1 MKNALSIYWKYCFL
15 LLSLLIV
22 AEAVSQNQPSEKK
35 QEIKELNE
43 VLVNG
48 NSIEK
53 RKKEESL
60 NVETVNNSFIQR
72 NLGGSLMQSLQKLPG
87 VKTIS
92 IGSGGSKPLIRGL
105 SFNQVIVVE
114 NGLKH
119 DGQQWGA
126 DHGLSLIHI

>member
-1 MKNALSIYWKYCFL
+1 MKNALSMYWKYCFL
-15 LLSLLIV
+15 LISLLITT
-22 AEAVSQNQPSEKK
+22 EAFSQNQPSEKK
-35 QEIKELNE
+35 PETEELDE
-43 VLVNG
+43 VLISN
-48 NSIEK
+48 NAAQKS
-53 RKKEESL
+53 KKEESL

-119 DGQQWGA
+119 EGQQWGA
-126 DHGLSLIHI
+126 DHGLEID